1 VSAELVYLAD
11 RYAPREEPVAV
22 VPPGGEHGRFER
34 IVRRHHARLRRVAGG
49 VLDEPDR
56 VDDVLQ
62 EAYLKAY
69 RRLPRRFENE
79 AHEATWL
86 YRVVVRCCL
95 DELRRQR
102 RRPQRAS
109 VEPERLHAVAS
120 DRLAAVAVDRAFRR
134 LGAED
139 RSLLLLVELVGLD
152 YETAAGVLRLRR
164 GTVASRLNRA
174 RARFRESLEAEGVRD
189 AGR

>member
-1 VSAELVYLAD
+1 MSAELAYLAD
-11 RYAPREEPVAV
+11 RLARREEPAAAAA
-22 VPPGGEHGRFER
+22 PEGEHRRFER
-34 IVRRHHARLRRVAGG
+34 LVRRHHARLRRVAAG
-49 VLDEPDR
+49 VLDEADR

-95 DELRRQR
+95 DEMRRAR
-102 RRPQRAS
+102 RRPRRAA
-109 VEPERLHAVAS
+109 VDPERLHAVAS
-120 DRLAAVAVDRAFRR
+120 DRLAPVALERAFRT
-134 LGAED
+134 LEPGD
-139 RSLLLLVELVGLD
+139 RSLLLLVEVLGLD
-152 YETAAGVLRLRR
+152 YEAAASVLRLRR

-174 RARFRESLEAEGVRD
+174 RGRFRSALEAEGVRD
-189 AGR
+189 DRS

>member
-1 VSAELVYLAD
+1 MSAELAYLTD
-11 RYAPREEPVAV
+11 RLAPREEPAASVS
-22 VPPGGEHGRFER
+22 PEGEHRRFER
-34 IVRRHHARLRRVAGG
+34 IVKRHHARLRRVAAG
-49 VLDEPDR
+49 VLDERDR

-69 RRLPRRFENE
+69 RRLPSRFENE

-95 DELRRQR
+95 DDLRRGR
-102 RRPQRAS
+102 RRPQRAA
-109 VEPERLHAVAS
+109 VEPERLHAVGR
-120 DRLAAVAVDRAFRR
+120 DGLAPVVLDRAFRR

-139 RSLLLLVELVGLD
+139 RAVLLLIELLGLD
-152 YETAAGVLRLRR
+152 YETAASVLGARR

-174 RARFRESLEAEGVRD
+174 RSRFRAALEAEGVRD
-189 AGR
+189 GDR